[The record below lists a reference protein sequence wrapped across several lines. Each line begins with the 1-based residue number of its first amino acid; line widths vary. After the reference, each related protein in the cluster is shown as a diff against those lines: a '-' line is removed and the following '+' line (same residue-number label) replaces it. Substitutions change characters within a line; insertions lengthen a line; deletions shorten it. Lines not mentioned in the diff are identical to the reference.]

1 MHVTTLI
8 NFNKIILSKRSEAQ
22 ESRATWFHLYE
33 ILGKTSK
40 LEMQQ
45 TTGCRGVGMRI
56 NWVGEKGMC

>member
-1 MHVTTLI
+1 MDYSSAIKRKQVLMHVTTLI

-40 LEMQQ
+40 LEM
-45 TTGCRGVGMRI
+45 
-56 NWVGEKGMC
+56 